1 MKHDIASLA
10 IGTCLLLSST
20 GAVFAGQPGTS
31 AGNNCGLTSTSGV
44 PATSFPGGSVNTPN
58 PVGPNGQVGGS
69 PFSADVNNLVK
80 GYAGNSTN
88 PGNETNPKAVS
99 QYDIAC
105 VNVTT
110 KSSQPPHP
118 H

>member
-1 MKHDIASLA
+1 MKHLIASLA
-10 IGTCLLLSST
+10 FGTCLLISSA
-20 GAVFAGQPGTS
+20 GVALAGQPGAS
-31 AGNNCGLTSTSGV
+31 CGSPG
-44 PATSFPGGSVNTPN
+44 ATSSPGGSTGTPN

-69 PFSADVNNLVK
+69 PFSADLNGLIK

-88 PGNETNPKAVS
+88 PGKESNPKAVS

-110 KSSQPPHP
+110 KSNQPH
-118 H
+118 